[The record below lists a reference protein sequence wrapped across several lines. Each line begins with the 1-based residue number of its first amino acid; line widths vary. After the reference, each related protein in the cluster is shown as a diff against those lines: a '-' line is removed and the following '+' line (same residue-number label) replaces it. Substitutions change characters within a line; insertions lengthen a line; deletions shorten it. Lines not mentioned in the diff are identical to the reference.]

1 MNDKLKKM
9 EKREDGFL
17 EVQLKRLADFDDYLF
32 QKMHEDASCL
42 LCIRDYR
49 SKSPVCIL
57 I

>member
-32 QKMHEDASCL
+32 QKMHEDASCSP
-42 LCIRDYR
+42 CIYVLK
-49 SKSPVCIL
+49 SKKRIF
-57 I
+57 